1 VSGDRNRS
9 DSGLAE
15 RVRAAAEASL
25 ARLDSSAAA
34 RAAMVTVVVVALL
47 TAVQTAIGVAA
58 VSGSQPVESV
68 DGVPASPGADAWAD
82 AERRT
87 VELDPQRMA
96 VPHGG
101 GSVDEIDVEAVT
113 NESHVAFRLTWEDET
128 RDASLGAPNSYSDA
142 AAVMLRRGEEPPI
155 TMGAAGEP
163 VNIWYW
169 RASWQSAD
177 DADGTGDMYAYPQ
190 SDETTKPGLAA
201 DNPLS
206 KERYS
211 RYAQNYY
218 AEGFGSLSHAEAQP
232 VSARG
237 RYTGG
242 FWQVTFVRE
251 RTGDGEYDADLT
263 AGEPVHLA
271 FAVWNGSADEANGAK
286 SLTYR
291 YSQLEGDAL
300 SAPSDGSGSDAG
312 PGGDDDSGSGTDGG
326 TGSVSSF
333 VTAVGGGT
341 VAAAVTFLVAYATIR
356 RRS

>member
-1 VSGDRNRS
+1 MSGDRI
-9 DSGLAE
+9 
-15 RVRAAAEASL
+15 RAAVGVATD
-25 ARLDSSAAA
+25 RFDSSAVAQAA
-34 RAAMVTVVVVALL
+34 VVTVAVVALL
-47 TAVQTAIGVAA
+47 IGVQAAVSAAA
-58 VSGSQPVESV
+58 VSGSQPVENV
-68 DGVPASPGADAWAD
+68 GGGVPSSPGADAWAD

-87 VELDPQRMA
+87 VNLDPQRMA
-96 VPHGG
+96 IPRGG
-101 GSVDEIDVEAVT
+101 GSVDEVDVEAVT

-190 SDETTKPGLAA
+190 DDETTTPGLAA

-206 KERYS
+206 KERYT

-218 AEGFGSLSHAEAQP
+218 AEGFGSLTHAETQP
-232 VSARG
+232 VSAQG

-251 RTGDGEYDADLT
+251 RTTDGEYDADLT

-271 FAVWNGSADEANGAK
+271 FAVWNGSADEVNGAK

-300 SAPSDGSGSDAG
+300 SVPGDGSGSD
-312 PGGDDDSGSGTDGG
+312 GGSETDGG
-326 TGSVSSF
+326 SGSVSSF
-333 VTAVGGGT
+333 VSAVGGGT
-341 VAAAVTFLVAYATIR
+341 IAAAVTFLVAYAMIKR
-356 RRS
+356 KS